1 MTRSAILLLAA
12 LAVLPGCDGP
22 KEKLGQEQDGNA
34 AAASGQTLT
43 GGGPNERLGEAQ
55 DRADKAAAK
64 ARDAAADTLER
75 QGDQLRANAD
85 LAADRLDE
93 KAKLVR
99 EGKAH

>member
-1 MTRSAILLLAA
+1 MTRAAILLLAA
-12 LAVLPGCDGP
+12 LADLAACEGP
-22 KEKLGQEQDGNA
+22 KEKLGREQDRNA
-34 AAASGQTLT
+34 AMASGQETT
-43 GGGPNERLGEAQ
+43 GEGPNERLGEAQ
-55 DRADKAAAK
+55 DRADKADAK
-64 ARDAAADTLER
+64 ARDAAAGTLER